1 MLLPKCILWPF
12 SILLL
17 QIYCISFR
25 ATVIGT
31 FSVLWS
37 ISLCSSY
44 KMLVCFSFSSSSVII
59 FVLFWWISY
68 GFFVCSVSLDIMIF
82 FRFLT
87 LGFFSTIRPYLISC
101 HGVSQSVY
109 QRANGKWS
117 FVAMRALE
125 LFTWLLSDSFKT
137 KCWPKNKL
145 KKKTKQFCK
154 HFHIHKM
161 LLFSDSLKRLTS
173 LFFIGLYFRR
183 RVARQ

>member
-1 MLLPKCILWPF
+1 MLLPKCILWSF

-68 GFFVCSVSLDIMIF
+68 GFFVCSVSLDLMIF
-82 FRFLT
+82 FRFFNS
-87 LGFFSTIRPYLISC
+87 GFLRLKVCIQYSTIRPYHISC

-117 FVAMRALE
+117 FG
-125 LFTWLLSDSFKT
+125 
-137 KCWPKNKL
+137 KCGLWSCSLDCFLIPLRRNVGRRTNW
-145 KKKTKQFCK
+145 KKKQNNFANISIYKNV
-154 HFHIHKM
+154 I
-161 LLFSDSLKRLTS
+161 
-173 LFFIGLYFRR
+173 
-183 RVARQ
+183 V